1 MLKQWHKP
9 KHHRYF
15 DLNKQ
20 VKSLAFKQRHKL
32 IKESLLT
39 YYGSFEEM
47 ALCGIEGYG
56 RAGYSVPVDT
66 FLDGEVGGKRA
77 YGQHSYVAFGGVTY
91 YRPNDP
97 IEGSSLQ
104 DLLLM
109 VNKGYLSKER
119 IYSTE

>member
-47 ALCGIEGYG
+47 ALCGVEGYG

-77 YGQHSYVAFGGVTY
+77 YGQHSYNAFTRLNKISCSTY
-91 YRPNDP
+91 IFCYVK
-97 IEGSSLQ
+97 I
-104 DLLLM
+104 
-109 VNKGYLSKER
+109 LSKTNLL
-119 IYSTE
+119 I